1 MGRLILA
8 AVMMISLPVFA
19 DTYNSDFN
27 AQIENLTAKAESVGK
42 DIKVESVGVEDLE
55 TMRHRIEG

>member
-8 AVMMISLPVFA
+8 AAMMISLPVFA

-42 DIKVESVGVEDLE
+42 DVKVESVGVEDLE

>member
-8 AVMMISLPVFA
+8 AMMMISLPVFA

-55 TMRHRIEG
+55 AMRVRVEG

>member
-1 MGRLILA
+1 MGRLVLA
-8 AVMMISLPVFA
+8 AMMMISLPVFA

-27 AQIENLTAKAESVGK
+27 TQIENLTAKAESVGK

-55 TMRHRIEG
+55 AMRVRVEG